1 MQRGVINEWPVRV
14 TVHAT
19 ARQSRSARKGER
31 CSFFLHLSE
40 AALIEKNDG
49 EQKHIIGGPYTRYHN
64 VITMDG
70 SEPYMMPH
78 KSPLT
83 LDTYMIFQANN

>member
-1 MQRGVINEWPVRV
+1 M
-14 TVHAT
+14 
-19 ARQSRSARKGER
+19 
-31 CSFFLHLSE
+31 HLSE

-49 EQKHIIGGPYTRYHN
+49 EQKPIIGGQYSYHN

-83 LDTYMIFQANN
+83 LDTYVYDLSG